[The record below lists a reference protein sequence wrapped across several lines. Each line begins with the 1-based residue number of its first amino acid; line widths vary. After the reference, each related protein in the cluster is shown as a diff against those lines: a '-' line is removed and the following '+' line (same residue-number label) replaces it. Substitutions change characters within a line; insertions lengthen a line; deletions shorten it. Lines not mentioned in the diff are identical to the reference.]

1 MRWGGT
7 IVVVLAIAALL
18 HSRRKPLEDARDERG
33 DGDCYP
39 YPLSGAWGLP
49 LPRADAG
56 RDVRNYVPAFSAE
69 VEDDGFVTIFHTPEI
84 RRD

>member
-1 MRWGGT
+1 MRGGGIIKRIT
-7 IVVVLAIAALL
+7 ALL
-18 HSRRKPLEDARDERG
+18 HSRRKPLEDARDQAP
-33 DGDCYP
+33 DSDQFP
-39 YPLSGAWGLP
+39 HILSDAGGFL
-49 LPRADAG
+49 LSSPRVDAG